1 MTDFTWL
8 EVHVSTHKTH
18 NLLTLSRLKSLLNSF
33 QLELGALLASFQVR
47 KRGWGSIYLTGKEA
61 QKFRFCLILKP
72 EKPRSKGRH
81 GNQNVSRGGVKLHG
95 SQSVHLT
102 PLLSPKLATVT
113 TTGTGMLI
121 VTSNTGSGW
130 IRDITNLSGTPCHNF
145 FFFASINHS
154 QP

>member
-47 KRGWGSIYLTGKEA
+47 KRGWGSIYLIGKEA

-81 GNQNVSRGGVKLHG
+81 GNQNVSRGASNSMVPSL
-95 SQSVHLT
+95 HLT

-113 TTGTGMLI
+113 TTGAGMLI

-130 IRDITNLSGTPCHNF
+130 VRAITNLSGTPCHNF
-145 FFFASINHS
+145 FAFINHS